1 MCYAGRMKRTLLT
14 ALFAALLLM
23 AGGAMAA
30 GLLAAEPVV
39 AHEVHFSAQGD
50 GHGGGWSVRVDEG
63 KWSGHWPRN
72 RPVVAVLVVFFMLAL
87 FSSVYFL
94 PTLLAFGRKM
104 RYRLPLFVVNIFFGW
119 TFIGWVF
126 CMAWAFWPDRDEHNE
141 KAEQA

>member
-1 MCYAGRMKRTLLT
+1 MKRTLLT
-14 ALFAALLLM
+14 ALFVGLLLAVGVATAGALLTT
-23 AGGAMAA
+23 
-30 GLLAAEPVV
+30 AEPVV

-126 CMAWAFWPDRDEHNE
+126 CMAWAFWPDRDERNE